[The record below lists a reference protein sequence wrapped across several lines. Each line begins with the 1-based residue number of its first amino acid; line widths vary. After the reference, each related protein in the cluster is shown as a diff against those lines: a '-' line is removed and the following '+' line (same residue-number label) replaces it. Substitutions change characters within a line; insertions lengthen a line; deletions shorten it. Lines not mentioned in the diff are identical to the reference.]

1 MNSFLFQVFVEVS
14 VSVEISLAL
23 LWPQICM
30 PAETDDDF
38 PLNDGQARNR
48 NGVKSLICGFFLN
61 ERLKTGKAETVD
73 ISFFMGNRG
82 VWVVV
87 GARDAGDTFFPP
99 PSSEWA
105 GPQTKR
111 RRRRRLERL
120 LLGREGNFS
129 PFNGESQTKGLLVF
143 SFPLFLFFSIPN

>member
-14 VSVEISLAL
+14 VSVEISL

-30 PAETDDDF
+30 LAETDDDF

-73 ISFFMGNRG
+73 TRHLFFQGETAVCG
-82 VWVVV
+82 WWWGLATVV
-87 GARDAGDTFFPP
+87 T
-99 PSSEWA
+99 
-105 GPQTKR
+105 
-111 RRRRRLERL
+111 
-120 LLGREGNFS
+120 
-129 PFNGESQTKGLLVF
+129 
-143 SFPLFLFFSIPN
+143 LFLLRLSGPNRRQNGD